1 MSKYYVVSGDILPDV
16 LEQVMQARI
25 LLQSGKAKRI
35 SEAVKMVGISRG
47 TYYKYKDAV
56 FSFNAEQ
63 SNRKAIISM
72 ILRNEKGTLSK
83 VLSLVSVKQVNV
95 LAINQT
101 IPINGIANV
110 ALTLDISDLET
121 IFFDTDREKAT
132 LIYSKMLQGIKN
144 DYIEKAFSI
153 YSMIYKN
160 NDEMPSEEYS
170 YYLNKCCINDIIC
183 DINKS
188 RKIDRTYFNTYDY
201 LLNNRK
207 FQRK

>member
-83 VLSLVSVKQVNV
+83 VLSLVSVKQINV

-110 ALTLDISDLET
+110 ALTLDISDLE
-121 IFFDTDREKAT
+121 ISIQSLVSLIEAMPMVEKAD
-132 LIYSKMLQGIKN
+132 LVAV
-144 DYIEKAFSI
+144 E
-153 YSMIYKN
+153 
-160 NDEMPSEEYS
+160 
-170 YYLNKCCINDIIC
+170 
-183 DINKS
+183 
-188 RKIDRTYFNTYDY
+188 
-201 LLNNRK
+201 
-207 FQRK
+207 

>member
-95 LAINQT
+95 IAIKQKN
-101 IPINGIANV
+101 PINRNANV
-110 ALTLDISDLET
+110 ALTLDIRDLE
-121 IFFDTDREKAT
+121 ISIQSLVSLIEAMPMVEKAD
-132 LIYSKMLQGIKN
+132 LVAV
-144 DYIEKAFSI
+144 E
-153 YSMIYKN
+153 
-160 NDEMPSEEYS
+160 
-170 YYLNKCCINDIIC
+170 
-183 DINKS
+183 
-188 RKIDRTYFNTYDY
+188 
-201 LLNNRK
+201 
-207 FQRK
+207 

>member
-110 ALTLDISDLET
+110 ALTLDISDLKISIQSLVSLIEAMPMV
-121 IFFDTDREKAT
+121 EKAD
-132 LIYSKMLQGIKN
+132 LVAV
-144 DYIEKAFSI
+144 E
-153 YSMIYKN
+153 
-160 NDEMPSEEYS
+160 
-170 YYLNKCCINDIIC
+170 
-183 DINKS
+183 
-188 RKIDRTYFNTYDY
+188 
-201 LLNNRK
+201 
-207 FQRK
+207 

>member
-72 ILRNEKGTLSK
+72 ILRNEKGTLYK

-110 ALTLDISDLET
+110 ALTLDISDLE
-121 IFFDTDREKAT
+121 IGIQSLVSLIEAMPMVEKAD
-132 LIYSKMLQGIKN
+132 LVAV
-144 DYIEKAFSI
+144 E
-153 YSMIYKN
+153 
-160 NDEMPSEEYS
+160 
-170 YYLNKCCINDIIC
+170 
-183 DINKS
+183 
-188 RKIDRTYFNTYDY
+188 
-201 LLNNRK
+201 
-207 FQRK
+207 

>member
-35 SEAVKMVGISRG
+35 SEAVKMFGISRG

-110 ALTLDISDLET
+110 ALTLDISDLE
-121 IFFDTDREKAT
+121 ISIQSLVSLIEAMPMVEKAD
-132 LIYSKMLQGIKN
+132 LVAV
-144 DYIEKAFSI
+144 E
-153 YSMIYKN
+153 
-160 NDEMPSEEYS
+160 
-170 YYLNKCCINDIIC
+170 
-183 DINKS
+183 
-188 RKIDRTYFNTYDY
+188 
-201 LLNNRK
+201 
-207 FQRK
+207 

>member
-83 VLSLVSVKQVNV
+83 VLSLLSVKQVNV

-110 ALTLDISDLET
+110 ALTLDISDLE
-121 IFFDTDREKAT
+121 ISIQSLVSLIEAMPMVEKAD
-132 LIYSKMLQGIKN
+132 LVAV
-144 DYIEKAFSI
+144 E
-153 YSMIYKN
+153 
-160 NDEMPSEEYS
+160 
-170 YYLNKCCINDIIC
+170 
-183 DINKS
+183 
-188 RKIDRTYFNTYDY
+188 
-201 LLNNRK
+201 
-207 FQRK
+207 

>member
-25 LLQSGKAKRI
+25 LLQSSKAKRI

-63 SNRKAIISM
+63 SKRKAIISM

-110 ALTLDISDLET
+110 ALTLDISDLE
-121 IFFDTDREKAT
+121 ISIQSLVSLIEAMPMVEKAD
-132 LIYSKMLQGIKN
+132 LVAV
-144 DYIEKAFSI
+144 E
-153 YSMIYKN
+153 
-160 NDEMPSEEYS
+160 
-170 YYLNKCCINDIIC
+170 
-183 DINKS
+183 
-188 RKIDRTYFNTYDY
+188 
-201 LLNNRK
+201 
-207 FQRK
+207 

>member
-110 ALTLDISDLET
+110 ALTLDISDLE
-121 IFFDTDREKAT
+121 ISIQSLVS
-132 LIYSKMLQGIKN
+132 LIEAKPM
-144 DYIEKAFSI
+144 IEKA
-153 YSMIYKN
+153 
-160 NDEMPSEEYS
+160 DLVAVE
-170 YYLNKCCINDIIC
+170 
-183 DINKS
+183 
-188 RKIDRTYFNTYDY
+188 
-201 LLNNRK
+201 
-207 FQRK
+207 

>member
-1 MSKYYVVSGDILPDV
+1 MSKYYVVSGDILPGV

-63 SNRKAIISM
+63 SNRKAIISL

-110 ALTLDISDLET
+110 ALTLDISDLE
-121 IFFDTDREKAT
+121 ISIQSLVSLIEAMPMVEKAD
-132 LIYSKMLQGIKN
+132 LVAV
-144 DYIEKAFSI
+144 E
-153 YSMIYKN
+153 
-160 NDEMPSEEYS
+160 
-170 YYLNKCCINDIIC
+170 
-183 DINKS
+183 
-188 RKIDRTYFNTYDY
+188 
-201 LLNNRK
+201 
-207 FQRK
+207 

>member
-56 FSFNAEQ
+56 FSYNAEQ

-110 ALTLDISDLET
+110 ALTLDISDLE
-121 IFFDTDREKAT
+121 ISIQSLVSLIEAMPMVEKAD
-132 LIYSKMLQGIKN
+132 LVAV
-144 DYIEKAFSI
+144 E
-153 YSMIYKN
+153 
-160 NDEMPSEEYS
+160 
-170 YYLNKCCINDIIC
+170 
-183 DINKS
+183 
-188 RKIDRTYFNTYDY
+188 
-201 LLNNRK
+201 
-207 FQRK
+207 

>member
-110 ALTLDISDLET
+110 ALTLDISDLE
-121 IFFDTDREKAT
+121 ISVQSLVSLIEAMPMVEKAD
-132 LIYSKMLQGIKN
+132 LVAV
-144 DYIEKAFSI
+144 E
-153 YSMIYKN
+153 
-160 NDEMPSEEYS
+160 
-170 YYLNKCCINDIIC
+170 
-183 DINKS
+183 
-188 RKIDRTYFNTYDY
+188 
-201 LLNNRK
+201 
-207 FQRK
+207 

>member
-1 MSKYYVVSGDILPDV
+1 MSKYYVVSVDILPVV

-110 ALTLDISDLET
+110 ALTLDISDLE
-121 IFFDTDREKAT
+121 ISIQSLVSLIEAMPMVEKAD
-132 LIYSKMLQGIKN
+132 LVAV
-144 DYIEKAFSI
+144 E
-153 YSMIYKN
+153 
-160 NDEMPSEEYS
+160 
-170 YYLNKCCINDIIC
+170 
-183 DINKS
+183 
-188 RKIDRTYFNTYDY
+188 
-201 LLNNRK
+201 
-207 FQRK
+207 

>member
-25 LLQSGKAKRI
+25 LLQSGKAKKI

-110 ALTLDISDLET
+110 ALTLDISDLE
-121 IFFDTDREKAT
+121 ISIQSLVSLIEAMPMVEKAD
-132 LIYSKMLQGIKN
+132 LVAV
-144 DYIEKAFSI
+144 E
-153 YSMIYKN
+153 
-160 NDEMPSEEYS
+160 
-170 YYLNKCCINDIIC
+170 
-183 DINKS
+183 
-188 RKIDRTYFNTYDY
+188 
-201 LLNNRK
+201 
-207 FQRK
+207 

>member
-16 LEQVMQARI
+16 FEQVMQARI

-110 ALTLDISDLET
+110 ALTLDISDLE
-121 IFFDTDREKAT
+121 ISIQSLVSLIEAMPMVEKAD
-132 LIYSKMLQGIKN
+132 LVAV
-144 DYIEKAFSI
+144 E
-153 YSMIYKN
+153 
-160 NDEMPSEEYS
+160 
-170 YYLNKCCINDIIC
+170 
-183 DINKS
+183 
-188 RKIDRTYFNTYDY
+188 
-201 LLNNRK
+201 
-207 FQRK
+207 

>member
-47 TYYKYKDAV
+47 TYYKYKDAI

-110 ALTLDISDLET
+110 ALTLDISDLE
-121 IFFDTDREKAT
+121 ISIQSLVSLIEAMPMVEKAD
-132 LIYSKMLQGIKN
+132 LVAV
-144 DYIEKAFSI
+144 E
-153 YSMIYKN
+153 
-160 NDEMPSEEYS
+160 
-170 YYLNKCCINDIIC
+170 
-183 DINKS
+183 
-188 RKIDRTYFNTYDY
+188 
-201 LLNNRK
+201 
-207 FQRK
+207 

>member
-95 LAINQT
+95 LAFNQT

-110 ALTLDISDLET
+110 ALTLDISDLE
-121 IFFDTDREKAT
+121 ISIQSLVSLIEAMPMVEKAD
-132 LIYSKMLQGIKN
+132 LVAV
-144 DYIEKAFSI
+144 E
-153 YSMIYKN
+153 
-160 NDEMPSEEYS
+160 
-170 YYLNKCCINDIIC
+170 
-183 DINKS
+183 
-188 RKIDRTYFNTYDY
+188 
-201 LLNNRK
+201 
-207 FQRK
+207 

>member
-56 FSFNAEQ
+56 FSFNAEH
-63 SNRKAIISM
+63 SIRKAIISM

-110 ALTLDISDLET
+110 ALTLDISDLE
-121 IFFDTDREKAT
+121 ISIQSLVSLIEAMPMVEKAD
-132 LIYSKMLQGIKN
+132 LVAV
-144 DYIEKAFSI
+144 E
-153 YSMIYKN
+153 
-160 NDEMPSEEYS
+160 
-170 YYLNKCCINDIIC
+170 
-183 DINKS
+183 
-188 RKIDRTYFNTYDY
+188 
-201 LLNNRK
+201 
-207 FQRK
+207 

>member
-16 LEQVMQARI
+16 VEQVMQARI

-110 ALTLDISDLET
+110 ALTLDISDLE
-121 IFFDTDREKAT
+121 IGIQSLVSLIEAMPMVEKAD
-132 LIYSKMLQGIKN
+132 LVAV
-144 DYIEKAFSI
+144 E
-153 YSMIYKN
+153 
-160 NDEMPSEEYS
+160 
-170 YYLNKCCINDIIC
+170 
-183 DINKS
+183 
-188 RKIDRTYFNTYDY
+188 
-201 LLNNRK
+201 
-207 FQRK
+207 

>member
-83 VLSLVSVKQVNV
+83 FLSLVSVKQVNV

-110 ALTLDISDLET
+110 ALTLDISDLE
-121 IFFDTDREKAT
+121 ISIQSLVSLIEAMPMVEKAD
-132 LIYSKMLQGIKN
+132 LVAV
-144 DYIEKAFSI
+144 E
-153 YSMIYKN
+153 
-160 NDEMPSEEYS
+160 
-170 YYLNKCCINDIIC
+170 
-183 DINKS
+183 
-188 RKIDRTYFNTYDY
+188 
-201 LLNNRK
+201 
-207 FQRK
+207 

>member
-47 TYYKYKDAV
+47 TYYKYNDDV

-110 ALTLDISDLET
+110 ALTLDISDLE
-121 IFFDTDREKAT
+121 ISIQSLVSLIEAMPMVEKAD
-132 LIYSKMLQGIKN
+132 LVAV
-144 DYIEKAFSI
+144 E
-153 YSMIYKN
+153 
-160 NDEMPSEEYS
+160 
-170 YYLNKCCINDIIC
+170 
-183 DINKS
+183 
-188 RKIDRTYFNTYDY
+188 
-201 LLNNRK
+201 
-207 FQRK
+207 

>member
-35 SEAVKMVGISRG
+35 SEAVKMVGISRS

-110 ALTLDISDLET
+110 ALTLDISDLE
-121 IFFDTDREKAT
+121 IGIQSLVSLIEAMPMVEKAD
-132 LIYSKMLQGIKN
+132 LVAV
-144 DYIEKAFSI
+144 E
-153 YSMIYKN
+153 
-160 NDEMPSEEYS
+160 
-170 YYLNKCCINDIIC
+170 
-183 DINKS
+183 
-188 RKIDRTYFNTYDY
+188 
-201 LLNNRK
+201 
-207 FQRK
+207 

>member
-35 SEAVKMVGISRG
+35 SESVKMVGISRG

-110 ALTLDISDLET
+110 ALTLDISDLE
-121 IFFDTDREKAT
+121 ISIQSLVSLIEAMPMVEKAD
-132 LIYSKMLQGIKN
+132 LVAV
-144 DYIEKAFSI
+144 E
-153 YSMIYKN
+153 
-160 NDEMPSEEYS
+160 
-170 YYLNKCCINDIIC
+170 
-183 DINKS
+183 
-188 RKIDRTYFNTYDY
+188 
-201 LLNNRK
+201 
-207 FQRK
+207 

>member
-47 TYYKYKDAV
+47 TYYKYKNAV

-110 ALTLDISDLET
+110 ALTLDISDLE
-121 IFFDTDREKAT
+121 IGIQSLVSLIEAMPMVEKAD
-132 LIYSKMLQGIKN
+132 LVAV
-144 DYIEKAFSI
+144 E
-153 YSMIYKN
+153 
-160 NDEMPSEEYS
+160 
-170 YYLNKCCINDIIC
+170 
-183 DINKS
+183 
-188 RKIDRTYFNTYDY
+188 
-201 LLNNRK
+201 
-207 FQRK
+207 

>member
-101 IPINGIANV
+101 ITINGIANV
-110 ALTLDISDLET
+110 ALTLDISDLE
-121 IFFDTDREKAT
+121 ISIQSLVSLIEAMPMVEKAD
-132 LIYSKMLQGIKN
+132 LVAV
-144 DYIEKAFSI
+144 E
-153 YSMIYKN
+153 
-160 NDEMPSEEYS
+160 
-170 YYLNKCCINDIIC
+170 
-183 DINKS
+183 
-188 RKIDRTYFNTYDY
+188 
-201 LLNNRK
+201 
-207 FQRK
+207 

>member
-63 SNRKAIISM
+63 SNRKAIISL

-110 ALTLDISDLET
+110 ALTLDISDLE
-121 IFFDTDREKAT
+121 ISIQSLVSLIESMPMVEKAD
-132 LIYSKMLQGIKN
+132 LVAV
-144 DYIEKAFSI
+144 E
-153 YSMIYKN
+153 
-160 NDEMPSEEYS
+160 
-170 YYLNKCCINDIIC
+170 
-183 DINKS
+183 
-188 RKIDRTYFNTYDY
+188 
-201 LLNNRK
+201 
-207 FQRK
+207 

>member
-35 SEAVKMVGISRG
+35 SDAVKMVGISRG

-110 ALTLDISDLET
+110 ALTLDISDLE
-121 IFFDTDREKAT
+121 ISIQSLVSLIEAMPMVEKAD
-132 LIYSKMLQGIKN
+132 LVAV
-144 DYIEKAFSI
+144 E
-153 YSMIYKN
+153 
-160 NDEMPSEEYS
+160 
-170 YYLNKCCINDIIC
+170 
-183 DINKS
+183 
-188 RKIDRTYFNTYDY
+188 
-201 LLNNRK
+201 
-207 FQRK
+207 

>member
-47 TYYKYKDAV
+47 TYYKYKHAV

-63 SNRKAIISM
+63 SNRQAIISM

-110 ALTLDISDLET
+110 ALTLDISDLE
-121 IFFDTDREKAT
+121 ISIQSLVSLIEAMPMVEKAD
-132 LIYSKMLQGIKN
+132 LVAV
-144 DYIEKAFSI
+144 E
-153 YSMIYKN
+153 
-160 NDEMPSEEYS
+160 
-170 YYLNKCCINDIIC
+170 
-183 DINKS
+183 
-188 RKIDRTYFNTYDY
+188 
-201 LLNNRK
+201 
-207 FQRK
+207 

>member
-110 ALTLDISDLET
+110 ALTLDISNLE
-121 IFFDTDREKAT
+121 ISIQSLVSLIEAMPMVEKAD
-132 LIYSKMLQGIKN
+132 LVAV
-144 DYIEKAFSI
+144 E
-153 YSMIYKN
+153 
-160 NDEMPSEEYS
+160 
-170 YYLNKCCINDIIC
+170 
-183 DINKS
+183 
-188 RKIDRTYFNTYDY
+188 
-201 LLNNRK
+201 
-207 FQRK
+207 

>member
-35 SEAVKMVGISRG
+35 SEAVKMVCISRG

-110 ALTLDISDLET
+110 ALTLDISDLE
-121 IFFDTDREKAT
+121 ISIQSLVSLIEAMPMVEKAD
-132 LIYSKMLQGIKN
+132 LVAV
-144 DYIEKAFSI
+144 E
-153 YSMIYKN
+153 
-160 NDEMPSEEYS
+160 
-170 YYLNKCCINDIIC
+170 
-183 DINKS
+183 
-188 RKIDRTYFNTYDY
+188 
-201 LLNNRK
+201 
-207 FQRK
+207 

>member
-35 SEAVKMVGISRG
+35 SEDVKMVGISRCN
-47 TYYKYKDAV
+47 YYKYKDAV

-110 ALTLDISDLET
+110 ALTLDISDLE
-121 IFFDTDREKAT
+121 ISIQSLVSLIEAMPMVEKAD
-132 LIYSKMLQGIKN
+132 LVAV
-144 DYIEKAFSI
+144 E
-153 YSMIYKN
+153 
-160 NDEMPSEEYS
+160 
-170 YYLNKCCINDIIC
+170 
-183 DINKS
+183 
-188 RKIDRTYFNTYDY
+188 
-201 LLNNRK
+201 
-207 FQRK
+207 